1 LLRCVVGKSK
11 EQSQPIKNEKKKK
24 KKKKKNTANYLIT
37 PVFLWQMKEGPP

>member
-11 EQSQPIKNEKKKK
+11 EQSQPIKNEK